1 MNHFVS
7 DLPNYASA
15 MQGLRHVFI
24 RDLMLSASIGIH
36 PHERKMKQSLC
47 INISVAVEAHNTT
60 KDHKIDDVVCYET
73 LANKVR
79 DLVARGHID
88 LVETLADDIADQLL
102 TDKRIFIIRVRIEKP
117 DAIADT
123 RSVGVEIE
131 RRNTQ

>member
-7 DLPNYASA
+7 DLPNYASSL
-15 MQGLRHVFI
+15 QGLRHVFI
-24 RDLMLSASIGIH
+24 RDLILSASIGIH
-36 PHERKMKQSLC
+36 PHERETKQSLC

-60 KDHKIDDVVCYET
+60 KNHKIEDVVCYET

-79 DLVARGHID
+79 DMVGRGHID
-88 LVETLADDIADQLL
+88 LVETLADDIAGQLL
-102 TDKRIFIIRVRIEKP
+102 TDIRIKMIRVRIEKP
-117 DAIADT
+117 DAITDT